1 MGYVYSKD
9 LKAGTDVVYR
19 GFLRDRRDIGK
30 LVFLIMSDK
39 YGEVQAIFKKGEV
52 SDEYFNIAKKVNRE
66 SYIELRGKVQENS
79 KAPGGME
86 LKPEI
91 IKVISEAESPLPI
104 ELTEKIDTGLDKRI
118 DWRFLDMRRKKSM
131 NVFLFQSQI
140 VKYLNEIMYVM
151 GYERIFSSRITGAAT
166 EGGTEYFPI
175 MYFNKEAFLAQSPQ
189 LYKES
194 VLLSGMDKVF
204 EIGFVYR
211 AEPHHTTRHLT
222 EYVSY
227 DVELVSDSMDEVL
240 DAEEE
245 ILKRLVKKL
254 KEKEK
259 KVLEMFG
266 ADIKMPDK
274 IPRLSLKEANK
285 ILKERGVETEEGDLT
300 PEGEREIGRYVLEK
314 YNSDFVF
321 ITHFPFEKKP
331 FYIMKSK
338 DYEKTGLSESFDLL
352 FKGLEITSGG
362 QREHRYKERVK
373 NIKDKGIDPESF
385 DHLRFFKYGMPPHG
399 GFAIGLERL
408 TEKILGLGNIREA
421 SLTPRDPDRLK
432 P

>member
-1 MGYVYSKD
+1 MGYMYSKD
-9 LKAGTDVVYR
+9 LKSGMDVVYR